1 MALFK
6 VTYIFEGP
14 AKGWTESYVLNGVG
28 TDHTKQVPAVVTLAK
43 ARVKL
48 LAEPCFI
55 KGYRI
60 SLEGTGPDAL
70 LSYDKYAPQK
80 VALPT
85 GDVVGLDKAADPDQ
99 AVLIRCSNATQSK
112 HRFIY
117 LRGVPDF
124 QEQNYGEYQKDGKV
138 WRKLMDS
145 FFGILTGGPWGWM
158 GVDDVNSVK
167 KVPVLNV
174 EQNANGT
181 ASFTFQANLFPIT
194 LPANAI
200 VKIRVSGINKG
211 SPSNGVHIVYAK
223 QRDLAVTV
231 NALATGKYLFG
242 GRASYTPLTFIPI
255 EHAEDQKVVTREAGA
270 PLLQSRGRAKAR
282 PRG

>member
-1 MALFK
+1 VSYFK

-14 AKGWTESYVLNGVG
+14 AKGWTESYILNGTG
-28 TDHTKQVPAVVTLAK
+28 SDHTKQVPAVVTLAK
-43 ARVKL
+43 ARANL
-48 LAEPCFI
+48 LAKPTFI

-70 LSYDKYAPQK
+70 LSYDRYEPKTVP
-80 VALPT
+80 LPT
-85 GDVVGLDKAADPDQ
+85 GETISLDKAADPDQ
-99 AVLIRCSNATQSK
+99 ALLIRCSNATQSK

-117 LRGVPDF
+117 LRGIPDGI
-124 QEQNYGEYQKDGKV
+124 EVNYGQYEHGDIWGN
-138 WRKLMDS
+138 LMKT
-145 FFGILTGGPWGWM
+145 FIRQLTSGPWGWM

-174 EQNANGT
+174 EQNLNGT
-181 ASFTFQANLFPIT
+181 ASFTFQANLFPVAMP
-194 LPANAI
+194 LNSV
-200 VKIRVSGINKG
+200 VKIRVSGVNKG
-211 SPSNGVHIVYAK
+211 SPANGVHIVYAK

-242 GRASYTPLTFIPI
+242 GRASYTPLTFIAI
-255 EHAEDQKVVTREAGA
+255 ENAEDQKIVTREAGA